1 MILTRIKE
9 VVKNLSFLRKAF
21 TKGGFRH
28 ANNYISGLIALS
40 KKSIKKI
47 AEACPDEKHSSALSR
62 ILDDAKFEKESFE
75 KRYLKK
81 VRFLF
86 KNSKIYLLFDDTIVE
101 RNGEFVEETQKHFN
115 HSTNEYVQGHQFF
128 TAILYTPSLQLPIF
142 PELYSKNTDSKIEM
156 ANQLISKLI
165 HAKIQ
170 IHTVLFDS
178 WYSDKNLI
186 KTCLNAS
193 IRVICAVKTNRKVRF
208 FRARNYKSL
217 SFISQQTKIQKL
229 HEYKVEDKIYDIWSK
244 EVYLNKLPLMRL
256 VISHERIDGKL
267 SDRVI
272 HLISTDIKNTSE
284 EVLQTY
290 KIRWHIE
297 TYHRDIKQN
306 LGFAKVFLR
315 KKEGIVRHAIFVAIA
330 YAILSLFMY
339 TKGMIMT
346 IGTCCEYLRNKA
358 DMDLVAE
365 IITIKDG
372 ATRQKRFEE
381 IFIKEIQKL

>member
-1 MILTRIKE
+1 VILAKIRE
-9 VVKNLSFLRKAF
+9 VAQNLNFLRDAF

-28 ANNYISGLIALS
+28 ATNYISGLIALS
-40 KKSIKKI
+40 KKTVKKI

-62 ILDDAKFEKESFE
+62 ILTEAKFEKESFE

-81 VRFLF
+81 IRFLF
-86 KNSKIYLLFDDTIVE
+86 GNFVVYLLFDDTIVE
-101 RNGEFVEETQKHFN
+101 HNGEFVEETQQHFDHN
-115 HSTNEYVQGHQFF
+115 TNGYVQGHQFF
-128 TAILYTPSLQLPIF
+128 TAILYTPFLQLPLF

-156 ANQLISKLI
+156 ANKLISKLRNANI
-165 HAKIQ
+165 R

-193 IRVICAVKTNRKVRF
+193 IRVICAIKTNRKIRYF
-208 FRARNYKSL
+208 KARNYKPL
-217 SFISQQTKIQKL
+217 SFISQQTKFQKL

-244 EVYLNKLPLMRL
+244 NVYLNKLPLMRL
-256 VISHERIDGKL
+256 VISHERIDGKF

-272 HLISTDIKNTSE
+272 HLISTYLKDTDEKI
-284 EVLQTY
+284 LQTY
-290 KIRWHIE
+290 KIRWRIE

-306 LGFAKVFLR
+306 LGFAKAFFR

-330 YAILSLFMY
+330 YAVLSLFMY

-346 IGTCCEYLRNKA
+346 IGTCCEYLRDKA
-358 DMDLVAE
+358 NTSLIAE
-365 IITIKDG
+365 IIAIEDR
-372 ATRQKRFEE
+372 ATRLNRFEE
-381 IFIKEIQKL
+381 IFIS

>member
-1 MILTRIKE
+1 MIIANIKE
-9 VVKNLSFLRKAF
+9 GIKNLSFLRDAF
-21 TKGGFRH
+21 TKKGFRH
-28 ANNYISGLIALS
+28 AINYISGLITLS
-40 KKSIKKI
+40 KKTAKKI

-62 ILDDAKFEKESFE
+62 ILTDAKFEKESFE

-81 VRFLF
+81 IRFLF
-86 KNSKIYLLFDDTIVE
+86 GSFDIYLLFDDTIVE
-101 RNGEFVEETQKHFN
+101 RNGKCIEETQKHFD
-115 HSTNEYVQGHQFF
+115 HSTNDYVQGHQFF
-128 TAILYTPSLQLPIF
+128 TAILYTPLLQLPLF

-156 ANQLISKLI
+156 ANNLINKLI
-165 HAKIQ
+165 CAKIQ

-193 IRVICAVKTNRKVRF
+193 IRVICAIKTNRKIRF
-208 FRARNYKSL
+208 FRARNYQPL
-217 SFISQQTKIQKL
+217 SFISQRTKVQKL
-229 HEYKVEDKIYDIWSK
+229 HEYRVEDKIYDIWSK

-272 HLISTDIKNTSE
+272 HLISTNVKDTKEGI
-284 EVLQTY
+284 LQTY
-290 KIRWHIE
+290 KIRWRIE

-306 LGFAKVFLR
+306 LGFAKVFFR

-339 TKGMIMT
+339 TKGMVMT
-346 IGTCCEYLRNKA
+346 IGTCCEHIRDKA
-358 DMDLVAE
+358 EYDLVAE
-365 IITIKDG
+365 IIGIEER

>member
-1 MILTRIKE
+1 MILAKIRE
-9 VVKNLSFLRKAF
+9 VAQNLNFLRDAF

-28 ANNYISGLIALS
+28 ATNYISGLIALS
-40 KKSIKKI
+40 KKTVKKI

-62 ILDDAKFEKESFE
+62 ILTEAKFEKESFE

-81 VRFLF
+81 IRFLF
-86 KNSKIYLLFDDTIVE
+86 GNFVVYLLFDDTIVE
-101 RNGEFVEETQKHFN
+101 HNGEFVEETQQHFDHN
-115 HSTNEYVQGHQFF
+115 TNGYVQGHQFF
-128 TAILYTPSLQLPIF
+128 TAILYTPFLQLPLF

-156 ANQLISKLI
+156 ANKLISKLRNANI
-165 HAKIQ
+165 R

-193 IRVICAVKTNRKVRF
+193 IRVICAIKTNRKIRYF
-208 FRARNYKSL
+208 KARNYKPL
-217 SFISQQTKIQKL
+217 SFISQQTKFQKL

-244 EVYLNKLPLMRL
+244 NVYLNKLPLMRL
-256 VISHERIDGKL
+256 VISHERIDGKF

-272 HLISTDIKNTSE
+272 HLISTDLKDTDEKI
-284 EVLQTY
+284 LQTY
-290 KIRWHIE
+290 KIRWRIE

-306 LGFAKVFLR
+306 LGFAKAFFR

-330 YAILSLFMY
+330 YAVLSLFMY

-346 IGTCCEYLRNKA
+346 IGTCCEYLRDKA
-358 DMDLVAE
+358 NTSLIAE
-365 IITIKDG
+365 IIAIEDR
-372 ATRQKRFEE
+372 ATRLNRFEE
-381 IFIKEIQKL
+381 IFIS